1 MALVKT
7 EVTIIIVHEIFIPDF
22 DISGCIHNVHNI
34 FIHSLF
40 KIFTSYSDIVNACI
54 IFEVQSIFSIV
65 QLNGMVYV
73 IILF

>member
-1 MALVKT
+1 MT
-7 EVTIIIVHEIFIPDF
+7 IIVHEIFIPDF
-22 DISGCIHNVHNI
+22 DISRCIRNI

-40 KIFTSYSDIVNACI
+40 KVFTGYSDIVNACI

-65 QLNGMVYV
+65 QLNGTVLA

>member
-1 MALVKT
+1 MT
-7 EVTIIIVHEIFIPDF
+7 IIVHEIFIPDF
-22 DISGCIHNVHNI
+22 DISGCICNI

-40 KIFTSYSDIVNACI
+40 KVFTSYSDIVNACI

-65 QLNGMVYV
+65 QLNGMVYA